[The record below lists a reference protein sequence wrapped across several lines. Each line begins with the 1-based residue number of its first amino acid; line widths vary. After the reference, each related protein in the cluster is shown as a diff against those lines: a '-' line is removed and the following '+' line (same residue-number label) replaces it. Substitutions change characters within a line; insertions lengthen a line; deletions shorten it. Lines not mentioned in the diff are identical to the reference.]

1 MRISAYS
8 VIEKAG
14 IPDHRSMFDGLGFLL
29 LQEIFFCRVL
39 DIRVPEGV
47 GVDVRKVVA
56 FGKFGQP
63 IGHAV
68 RVHGFAVF
76 LSENKIPVVPTITHS
91 KTLFK
96 L

>member
-1 MRISAYS
+1 MPETLRNGDTVNA
-8 VIEKAG
+8 VEIENRC
-14 IPDHRSMFDGLGFLL
+14 HCM
-29 LQEIFFCRVL
+29 
-39 DIRVPEGV
+39 PEGV

-63 IGHAV
+63 IRHAV

-91 KTLFK
+91 ETLFK